1 MGRRNNDFVLSYWEM
16 SVKKLLAVV
25 SVAALFPAAAMA
37 DNIGNCGW
45 GAKLFDGQSGVAP
58 QVLAVTTNGTFGNQT
73 FGITSGTLGCN
84 GNSEVTAD
92 ADLRKFAST
101 NLDQLTVE
109 MAAGEGEA
117 LTALA
122 GLYGIDQQD
131 RAAFYGLTKSN
142 YGTIV
147 HGDNVTAGEVLASI
161 RTLMATDARLSRYV
175 A

>member
-1 MGRRNNDFVLSYWEM
+1 MSKRLIAVTVLA
-16 SVKKLLAVV
+16 LAPL
-25 SVAALFPAAAMA
+25 APAMA
-37 DNIGNCGW
+37 DNDAGCGL
-45 GAKLFDGQSGVAP
+45 GTQVMAGKSGVFAHL
-58 QVLAVTTNGTFGNQT
+58 VATYTNGLLGNQT

-101 NLDQLTVE
+101 NLDQLSVE

-122 GLYGIDQQD
+122 SLYGIESQD
-131 RAAFYGLTKSN
+131 RAAFYGMTKAN

-147 HGDNVTAGEVLASI
+147 SSDSVTAGEVLASI
-161 RTLMATDARLSRYV
+161 RTLMASDARLSRYV

>member
-1 MGRRNNDFVLSYWEM
+1 MSKRLIAVTVLA
-16 SVKKLLAVV
+16 LAPL
-25 SVAALFPAAAMA
+25 APALA
-37 DNIGNCGW
+37 DNDAGCGL
-45 GAKLFDGQSGVAP
+45 GTQVMAGKSGIFAHLVA
-58 QVLAVTTNGTFGNQT
+58 TYTNGLLGNQT

-122 GLYGIDQQD
+122 SLYGIEAQD
-131 RAAFYGLTKSN
+131 RAAFYTLTKAN

-147 HGDNVTAGEVLASI
+147 GSDHVTAGEVLASI

>member
-1 MGRRNNDFVLSYWEM
+1 M
-16 SVKKLLAVV
+16 SKRLIA
-25 SVAALFPAAAMA
+25 VAALALAPLATAQA
-37 DNIGNCGW
+37 DNDAGCGL
-45 GAKLFDGQSGVAP
+45 GTQVMAGKSGIFAHLVA
-58 QVLAVTTNGTFGNQT
+58 TYTNGLLGNQT

>member
-1 MGRRNNDFVLSYWEM
+1 M
-16 SVKKLLAVV
+16 SKRLIA
-25 SVAALFPAAAMA
+25 VAALALAPLAPAQA
-37 DNIGNCGW
+37 DNDAGCGL
-45 GAKLFDGQSGVAP
+45 GTQVMAGKSGVFAHL
-58 QVLAVTTNGTFGNQT
+58 VATYTNGLLGNQT